1 MELRGAATPIDPP
14 RRLRALHAQSM
25 LRAYFGALW
34 SPRWPSRSTRHRV
47 EFRIPGLSRPSQLQL
62 GDVAR
67 RVPLPDPCLVAQIV
81 AYTAASPA
89 QRLRRQVHVFLVV
102 RASAGIGS
110 ATQSR
115 TTSATPSSPPSCP
128 VTRSVRRPPTVST
141 AVLAVLRRLSRA
153 ALPLPHVRYATS
165 AASSP
170 QGRIGRSGSDAQ
182 SRAGTHVCMGMY
194 LRIRSPDH
202 ARAWASQEQHTRQDI
217 AEHLHVMHSCDVAA
231 MPLLCTVALAA
242 LGDAVRKLSCSSAA
256 RIVLTR

>member
-1 MELRGAATPIDPP
+1 MRE
-14 RRLRALHAQSM
+14 
-25 LRAYFGALW
+25 W
-34 SPRWPSRSTRHRV
+34 S
-47 EFRIPGLSRPSQLQL
+47 L
-62 GDVAR
+62 
-67 RVPLPDPCLVAQIV
+67 
-81 AYTAASPA
+81 
-89 QRLRRQVHVFLVV
+89 
-102 RASAGIGS
+102 
-110 ATQSR
+110 
-115 TTSATPSSPPSCP
+115 SPPSPSSRVAEPEPDRAGCVRAPGGPGAAGAQAGSPGGGVGASPPAGPEAAGGAGAVRVGQRPDGGSYAVEDHVSYTLSPPSWP

-141 AVLAVLRRLSRA
+141 AVLAELRRLSRA